1 MQGQRVVDQTT
12 RTVNGI
18 SFGVLCQISV
28 ERNSKK
34 EQSPMT
40 FGPGSLNKSNTK
52 HFDSNRISGIII
64 IKSTKDRP
72 RCVQRIGAYKL
83 KKLILV
89 TSPPASGKTYVAKKL
104 AEGLSQVVYLDK
116 DTLIPLSKQIF
127 VVAGEEYNRSSD
139 FFEKN
144 IRDYEYETIVAL
156 ALEALDYDNTVLI
169 NAPFTEEIRDI
180 DYICDLK
187 AKLIKKK
194 ASLVVI
200 WVETAIEVTRQ
211 RMIARN
217 SERDIW
223 KISHWDD
230 YIAGSNFDIPI
241 ALDNPQVKDD
251 LLIFKNSTEA
261 EFKTSL
267 TEILSI
273 LE

>member
-1 MQGQRVVDQTT
+1 MVIWNKRKG
-12 RTVNGI
+12 VN
-18 SFGVLCQISV
+18 
-28 ERNSKK
+28 
-34 EQSPMT
+34 
-40 FGPGSLNKSNTK
+40 
-52 HFDSNRISGIII
+52 
-64 IKSTKDRP
+64 
-72 RCVQRIGAYKL
+72 KL

-104 AEGLSQVVYLDK
+104 AEALSQVVYLDK

-144 IRDYEYETIVAL
+144 IRDYEYETVVAL

-169 NAPFTEEIRDI
+169 NAPFTKEVRDI
-180 DYICDLK
+180 NYIYNLK
-187 AKLIKKK
+187 AKLKKKK

-217 SERDIW
+217 SERDTW
-223 KISHWDD
+223 KLAHWDE
-230 YIAGSNFDIPI
+230 YLAESNFNIPI
-241 ALDNPQVKDD
+241 GLDNPHVKDD
-251 LLIFKNSTEA
+251 LLIFKNSTDQ

-267 TEILSI
+267 NEILSI

>member
-1 MQGQRVVDQTT
+1 M
-12 RTVNGI
+12 
-18 SFGVLCQISV
+18 
-28 ERNSKK
+28 
-34 EQSPMT
+34 
-40 FGPGSLNKSNTK
+40 
-52 HFDSNRISGIII
+52 
-64 IKSTKDRP
+64 
-72 RCVQRIGAYKL
+72 

-104 AEGLSQVVYLDK
+104 AEALSQVVYLDK
-116 DTLIPLSKQIF
+116 DTLILLSKQIF

-144 IRDYEYETIVAL
+144 IRDYEYETVVSL

-169 NAPFTEEIRDI
+169 NAPFTKEIRDI
-180 DYICDLK
+180 DYISDLK

-194 ASLVVI
+194 ASLVVV

-217 SERDIW
+217 SERDTW
-223 KISHWDD
+223 KLSHWDD
-230 YIAGSNFDIPI
+230 YLAESDFDIPI

-251 LLIFKNSTEA
+251 LLIFKNSTDE

-267 TEILSI
+267 NEILSI